1 MKKKRIAIIAVAAV
15 AAAALLYG
23 ATRGGGTL
31 TAASLNLEGAQ
42 VTRGD
47 ISATVHGTGTLEACE
62 ERDVYLQTGGR
73 VETVWV
79 EDGDAVEAGQLLF
92 TLEDEDLRDQLRA
105 LEDELYQLELELSA
119 AGIRDGSTTVRAPV
133 GGRVKAL
140 RIDEGDDLETVQ
152 GQYGALMV
160 ISSDGRMNVTV
171 PAQALEAGQEVRV
184 HVDGKVEEGTVT
196 SVADGQAVV
205 TIRNDEYA
213 AGETA
218 SVRLTSGEEV
228 GTGALEVSKPVRI
241 TGVSGIVRRV
251 SVEEGDEVDAGDTL
265 FTLESGPVSLTLEER
280 LLELEQKRRD
290 VEAVR
295 RDIENLQ
302 VRAPIAGTV
311 DAIALYEGMNAQAGT
326 VAATVLDA
334 TRMKVRLA
342 VDELDIASVQP
353 GQTAQVKLDAL
364 PGHTY
369 QAVVDRVL
377 PLGERTGEI
386 TRYDVLLYMDG
397 QDGMLPQMSAS
408 GDIEV
413 DSAQGTLLVP
423 VAALQTVGEDY
434 YVMRMPTDAD
444 LAGASVPRSQRANPF
459 AQPDDAALLQSIAPQ
474 LMTPVQVGLVAGEQ
488 AQILSGLSESDEVVL
503 VRSGNSLLDTMMSM
517 RSM

>member
-1 MKKKRIAIIAVAAV
+1 M
-15 AAAALLYG
+15 
-23 ATRGGGTL
+23 
-31 TAASLNLEGAQ
+31 
-42 VTRGD
+42 
-47 ISATVHGTGTLEACE
+47 
-62 ERDVYLQTGGR
+62 
-73 VETVWV
+73 
-79 EDGDAVEAGQLLF
+79 
-92 TLEDEDLRDQLRA
+92 
-105 LEDELYQLELELSA
+105 
-119 AGIRDGSTTVRAPV
+119 
-133 GGRVKAL
+133 
-140 RIDEGDDLETVQ
+140 
-152 GQYGALMV
+152 
-160 ISSDGRMNVTV
+160 
-171 PAQALEAGQEVRV
+171 
-184 HVDGKVEEGTVT
+184 
-196 SVADGQAVV
+196 
-205 TIRNDEYA
+205 
-213 AGETA
+213 
-218 SVRLTSGEEV
+218 
-228 GTGALEVSKPVRI
+228 
-241 TGVSGIVRRV
+241 
-251 SVEEGDEVDAGDTL
+251 
-265 FTLESGPVSLTLEER
+265 
-280 LLELEQKRRD
+280 
-290 VEAVR
+290 
-295 RDIENLQ
+295 
-302 VRAPIAGTV
+302 RAPIAGTV
-311 DAIALYEGMNAQAGT
+311 DAVALHEGMSAQAGT

-413 DSAQGTLLVP
+413 DSAQGALLVP

-444 LAGASVPRSQRANPF
+444 LAGTSVPRSQRANPF

-488 AQILSGLSESDEVVL
+488 AQILSGLSEGDEVVL

>member
-1 MKKKRIAIIAVAAV
+1 M
-15 AAAALLYG
+15 
-23 ATRGGGTL
+23 
-31 TAASLNLEGAQ
+31 
-42 VTRGD
+42 
-47 ISATVHGTGTLEACE
+47 
-62 ERDVYLQTGGR
+62 
-73 VETVWV
+73 
-79 EDGDAVEAGQLLF
+79 
-92 TLEDEDLRDQLRA
+92 
-105 LEDELYQLELELSA
+105 
-119 AGIRDGSTTVRAPV
+119 
-133 GGRVKAL
+133 
-140 RIDEGDDLETVQ
+140 
-152 GQYGALMV
+152 
-160 ISSDGRMNVTV
+160 
-171 PAQALEAGQEVRV
+171 
-184 HVDGKVEEGTVT
+184 
-196 SVADGQAVV
+196 
-205 TIRNDEYA
+205 
-213 AGETA
+213 
-218 SVRLTSGEEV
+218 
-228 GTGALEVSKPVRI
+228 GALEVSKPVRV

-311 DAIALYEGMNAQAGT
+311 DAVALHEGMSAQAGT

-364 PGHTY
+364 PGRTY

-444 LAGASVPRSQRANPF
+444 LAGASVPRAQRANPF

-474 LMTPVQVGLVAGEQ
+474 LLTPVQVGLVAGEQ
-488 AQILSGLSESDEVVL
+488 AQILSGLSEGDEVVL